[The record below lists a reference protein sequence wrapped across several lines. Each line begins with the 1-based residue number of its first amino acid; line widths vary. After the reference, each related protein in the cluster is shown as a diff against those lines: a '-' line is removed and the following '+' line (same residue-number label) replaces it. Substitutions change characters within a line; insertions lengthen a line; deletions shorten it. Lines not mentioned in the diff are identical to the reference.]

1 MGIFG
6 GSQPGKSDDTAT
18 DMAFFRRLQNELQM
32 MEADL
37 KKLGEERE
45 LALHLKAQY
54 AKELSLLTTH
64 IRENDKA
71 VGEKNRAYAL
81 LEAELKR
88 KRKELQ
94 DQPH

>member
-6 GSQPGKSDDTAT
+6 GSQPGKSDDTAKDT
-18 DMAFFRRLQNELQM
+18 AFFHRLQNEFQI

-37 KKLGEERE
+37 KKLEKERG
-45 LALHLKAQY
+45 LALRLKAEY

-71 VGEKNRAYAL
+71 VGEKDRAHAL

-88 KRKELQ
+88 KKKELQ